1 MWIQVLIIK
10 QCNNYTLVKVMS
22 YYNRYSEFVVN
33 GDFIMVPHISLVR
46 KSSDRRIVYKVGQ
59 TRLDKLSQQFYDSPY
74 YGWLIMQANPQYGG
88 QEWNIPDS
96 TIITVPFPLMQS
108 LEEYKSNLDQ
118 HFLYYGR

>member
-1 MWIQVLIIK
+1 
-10 QCNNYTLVKVMS
+10 MS

-46 KSSDRRIVYKVGQ
+46 KS
-59 TRLDKLSQQFYDSPY
+59 
-74 YGWLIMQANPQYGG
+74 GG

-118 HFLYYGR
+118 YFLYYGR